1 MSKKAITRR
10 SNSIGC
16 PSKFTRRHRSI
27 IYRALDNRLPL
38 KRACELAGVTYV
50 TFRSWMKTGKDENL
64 IIFSRFRNIVKSIQT
79 KHEIEALEVI
89 HKAQRGEIPS
99 VETKIVRGPRGRE
112 ITRIRKKVPQ
122 YQAAIWFLERV
133 ARGTYGRSAILEDM
147 SIKDVRVSGKVEHKH
162 EHEHNLRAE
171 IESLKQLPE
180 GDLEKLI
187 TILRTVESAAATNG
201 ITKPAGGGNG
211 SGGKVSQSL
220 H

>member
-1 MSKKAITRR
+1 MKAGR
-10 SNSIGC
+10 
-16 PSKFTRRHRSI
+16 
-27 IYRALDNRLPL
+27 
-38 KRACELAGVTYV
+38 
-50 TFRSWMKTGKDENL
+50 DENL

-79 KHEIEALEVI
+79 KHEIEALDVI
-89 HKAQRGEIPS
+89 HKAQRGEIPT
-99 VETKIVRGPRGRE
+99 VETKIVRGPKGRE

-122 YQAAIWFLERV
+122 YQTAIWFLERV
-133 ARGTYGRSAILEDM
+133 ARGTYGKSAILEEM
-147 SIKDVRVSGKVEHKH
+147 STKEVRVSGKVEHDHKH

-187 TILRTVESAAATNG
+187 TILRTVESATASNG
-201 ITKPAGGGNG
+201 ITKSTGGGNG